1 MKKRTIMTTAC
12 AAAALALLGTGTV
25 FAAGSI
31 AEKSSIGAGNA
42 INFAFADAGIDP
54 VSATDVEADFDY
66 EQGQFIYDVEFT
78 ANNTEYDYWIKA
90 SSGAVVKKD
99 VKLLPGAETAAKEE
113 KKEEAKQETGS
124 NAVKAETKQITLEEA
139 KNKALADAGLKV
151 AEVTF
156 TKEKADTEDGVPV
169 YEVEFFK
176 DNTEYEY
183 EIDAVSGSIRSKSKE
198 TETVVQSQPQQ
209 KTKTEVKQQPR
220 QETKAEAKQ
229 QPKQETKTEVK
240 QPAQPAAS
248 NTISVD
254 KAKET
259 ATSHAGLKV
268 ADVTFSKAKLD
279 NDDGRL
285 EYEIEFFRDGVEY
298 DYTIDAVNG
307 SILECDSEYQDADD
321 VNDDFDDD
329 DRDDDDDHDDDDHD
343 DDDDDDHDDD

>member
-99 VKLLPGAETAAKEE
+99 VKLLPGAQTTVKEE

-124 NAVKAETKQITLEEA
+124 NAVKEEIKQITLEEA
-139 KNKALADAGLKV
+139 KNKALTDAGLKA

-156 TKEKADTEDGVPV
+156 TKEKADTEDGVLV

-209 KTKTEVKQQPR
+209 SSQSKQETKTEV
-220 QETKAEAKQ
+220 KQ

-240 QPAQPAAS
+240 TAAQPAAS
-248 NTISVD
+248 STISVD

-307 SILECDSEYQDADD
+307 SILECDSEYQEADG

-329 DRDDDDDHDDDDHD
+329 HDDDWDDDDDHDDDDDYD
-343 DDDDDDHDDD
+343 DDDDDDDD

>member
-31 AEKSSIGAGNA
+31 AEQSSIGAGNA

-54 VSATDVEADFDY
+54 VSATDVEAEFDY

-113 KKEEAKQETGS
+113 KKEEAKQEP
-124 NAVKAETKQITLEEA
+124 KQETKTEVKQITLEEA
-139 KNKALADAGLKV
+139 KNKALTDAGLKA

-176 DNTEYEY
+176 DNVEYEY

-198 TETVVQSQPQQ
+198 TETVVPSQPQQ
-209 KTKTEVKQQPR
+209 PSQPKQETKTEVKQQPK

-240 QPAQPAAS
+240 QPAAPT
-248 NTISVD
+248 TISVD

-259 ATSHAGLKV
+259 ATGHAGLKV
-268 ADVTFSKAKLD
+268 ADMTFSKAKLD

-298 DYTIDAVNG
+298 EYTIDAASG
-307 SILECDSEYQDADD
+307 TILECESERQDVEDD
-321 VNDDFDDD
+321 W
-329 DRDDDDDHDDDDHD
+329 DDDDDDDDDDHD
-343 DDDDDDHDDD
+343 DDDDDDDHDDDDD

>member
-113 KKEEAKQETGS
+113 KKEEAKQETDS

-139 KNKALADAGLKV
+139 KSKALADAGLKA

-209 KTKTEVKQQPR
+209 ETKTEVKQQPK

-298 DYTIDAVNG
+298 DYTIDAASG
-307 SILECDSEYQDADD
+307 AILECESERQD
-321 VNDDFDDD
+321 VDDD
-329 DRDDDDDHDDDDHD
+329 WDDDEHDDDHDDDDDDHDDDDHD
-343 DDDDDDHDDD
+343 DD

>member
-1 MKKRTIMTTAC
+1 MTTAC

-99 VKLLPGAETAAKEE
+99 VKLLPGAQTAVKEE

-124 NAVKAETKQITLEEA
+124 NAVKAET
-139 KNKALADAGLKV
+139 
-151 AEVTF
+151 
-156 TKEKADTEDGVPV
+156 
-169 YEVEFFK
+169 
-176 DNTEYEY
+176 
-183 EIDAVSGSIRSKSKE
+183 
-198 TETVVQSQPQQ
+198 
-209 KTKTEVKQQPR
+209 
-220 QETKAEAKQ
+220 
-229 QPKQETKTEVK
+229 K

-298 DYTIDAVNG
+298 DYTIDAASG
-307 SILECDSEYQDADD
+307 SILECESERQD
-321 VNDDFDDD
+321 VDDD
-329 DRDDDDDHDDDDHD
+329 WDDDDHD
-343 DDDDDDHDDD
+343 DDDDDHDDDD

>member
-99 VKLLPGAETAAKEE
+99 VKLLPGAQTAAKEE

-139 KNKALADAGLKV
+139 KNKALADAGLKA

-156 TKEKADTEDGVPV
+156 TKEKADTE
-169 YEVEFFK
+169 
-176 DNTEYEY
+176 
-183 EIDAVSGSIRSKSKE
+183 I
-198 TETVVQSQPQQ
+198 
-209 KTKTEVKQQPR
+209 
-220 QETKAEAKQ
+220 
-229 QPKQETKTEVK
+229 
-240 QPAQPAAS
+240 
-248 NTISVD
+248 
-254 KAKET
+254 
-259 ATSHAGLKV
+259 
-268 ADVTFSKAKLD
+268 
-279 NDDGRL
+279 GRAH
-285 EYEIEFFRDGVEY
+285 V
-298 DYTIDAVNG
+298 
-307 SILECDSEYQDADD
+307 
-321 VNDDFDDD
+321 
-329 DRDDDDDHDDDDHD
+329 
-343 DDDDDDHDDD
+343 

>member
-99 VKLLPGAETAAKEE
+99 VKLLPGAQTAAKEE
-113 KKEEAKQETGS
+113 KKEEAKQETDS

-139 KNKALADAGLKV
+139 KNKALADAGLKA

-209 KTKTEVKQQPR
+209 SSQPKQETKTEVK

-307 SILECDSEYQDADD
+307 SILECESECQNAD
-321 VNDDFDDD
+321 DDFDDD
-329 DRDDDDDHDDDDHD
+329 HDDDRDDDDDDHDDDDHD
-343 DDDDDDHDDD
+343 DDHDDD